1 VDRDI
6 TDLKGYLEL
15 VMLIVL
21 LRDLTT
27 TILIMCL
34 NIMFDLLLYVAI
46 ILLDFMLLDI
56 ILL

>member
-1 VDRDI
+1 MDRDI